1 MGRDWLR
8 KIRNEKDMTHEEV
21 ATLVKISR
29 QYYGMIESEVRD
41 PGVSLAKRIGT
52 VLGFDWTLFFKHK
65 GNEMFPLGESRSKEV
80 V

>member
-41 PGVSLAKRIGT
+41 PGVSLAKRIGA
-52 VLGFDWTLFFKHK
+52 VLEFDWTLFFKHK
-65 GNEMFPLGESRSKEV
+65 GNETLHSDESRTKEAI
-80 V
+80 